1 MRRACSK
8 AASSPPSLLAK
19 RRRGLHAREASAATD
34 SEVIWCDERN
44 RGKEWSCGRSPHD
57 PLGSRLRAEGSSLIS
72 PKRRSQ
78 MKAITVEPKPE
89 SARLEEVQEPDT
101 RNGSVLLFNVIV
113 AAGLGSRNRS
123 SYSSLM
129 SRSGTLI
136 GAVLKHVKSMKQ
148 HVNRQKGALKLLA
161 RVSSLSRIV
170 PQSGFDCGIRAECEI
185 RAYNSKRRA

>member
-1 MRRACSK
+1 
-8 AASSPPSLLAK
+8 
-19 RRRGLHAREASAATD
+19 
-34 SEVIWCDERN
+34 
-44 RGKEWSCGRSPHD
+44 
-57 PLGSRLRAEGSSLIS
+57 
-72 PKRRSQ
+72 
-78 MKAITVEPKPE
+78 MKAIAVEPKPE

-148 HVNRQKGALKLLA
+148 QINCQKGTLKLLV
-161 RVSSLSRIV
+161 RVSSFSRFV
-170 PQSGFDCGIRAECEI
+170 PQSGSDCGIRAECEI
-185 RAYNSKRRA
+185 RAYNSNRRT